1 MKILTVFSIAL
12 VIFAA
17 APVFACGGSCGGG
30 DKGKGDKAFTLN
42 VQTFCG
48 GDTKGDKTDGKAA
61 LSYACNKPKPKPDP
75 APQCGG
81 DKGKKSDPKPQL
93 MCGGGSKD
101 KDKDGPKT

>member
-1 MKILTVFSIAL
+1 MKALTVFSIAL

-17 APVFACGGSCGGG
+17 APVFACGGG
-30 DKGKGDKAFTLN
+30 DKGKDDKAFTLN

-48 GDTKGDKTDGKAA
+48 GDTKGDKSDGKAA
-61 LSYACNKPKPKPDP
+61 LSYDCNKPKPKPDP

-81 DKGKKSDPKPQL
+81 DKGKKPDPKPQL
-93 MCGGGSKD
+93 MCGGGSTD